1 LLGECRSRAISRED
15 LVPSTS
21 TFENGRRARRE
32 VGRDD
37 EAVRR
42 EGMGMSWRSKM
53 GALDRFLTAWSARYG
68 VTLLRVSLGVV
79 FAWFGALKFFPGA
92 SPAEALAA
100 HTIERLSFGAISAGV
115 SLPVLAVWE
124 VSIGVCLIAGVYL
137 RATILLLLLQ
147 MSGTVLPMLF
157 FPDEI
162 WSRFPFVLTLEGQY
176 IVKNLVLVSAALAV
190 GATVRGGGLVTDQ
203 ALVALD
209 RVRAR

>member
-1 LLGECRSRAISRED
+1 
-15 LVPSTS
+15 
-21 TFENGRRARRE
+21 
-32 VGRDD
+32 
-37 EAVRR
+37 
-42 EGMGMSWRSKM
+42 MSWRSKI
-53 GALDRFLTAWSARYG
+53 GELDRFLAGWMARYG

-79 FAWFGALKFFPGA
+79 FAWFGALKFFPNA

-115 SLPVLAVWE
+115 SLPLLAVWE
-124 VSIGVCLIAGVYL
+124 VSIGVCLIAGVFL

-147 MSGTVLPMLF
+147 MSGTVMPMLL

-190 GATVRGGGLVTDQ
+190 GATVRGGGLVTDR

-209 RVRAR
+209 RARAR